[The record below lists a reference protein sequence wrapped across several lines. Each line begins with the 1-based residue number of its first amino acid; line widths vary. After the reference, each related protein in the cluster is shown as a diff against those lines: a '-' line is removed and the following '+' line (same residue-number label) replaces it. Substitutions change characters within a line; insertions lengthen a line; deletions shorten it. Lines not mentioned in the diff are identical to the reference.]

1 MGKATGPE
9 EMDMSKQQVM
19 ELAAKLVERSGYL
32 EDGWKTGMHLGL
44 ERKLVT
50 NVWEKGEKS
59 RTYIS
64 VYCYT
69 GAGNYKGKY
78 ALGHIDNVTGEY
90 IPGEINIVEK
100 AEELGLTATPEEAEE
115 AEETAET
122 EETTTETAEAP
133 KAEEVKETE
142 THTMRGTDKQL
153 YWAEHI
159 QQVTLETMEY
169 MIAYANT
176 KGREQAPEKAEALI
190 GKLTRMK
197 DALEKASYAGDV
209 IECFRGVEEAQD
221 TNGRVAAIMSAIKIM
236 APMTQGQRK
245 LLDR

>member
-1 MGKATGPE
+1 MYYNKHVTKRGPQAGEAAGPE

-19 ELAAKLVERSGYL
+19 ELAAKLVERTDDS
-32 EDGWKTGMHLGL
+32 DGWKTGMKLGL

-50 NVWEKGEKS
+50 KVWDKGEKS
-59 RTYIS
+59 RTYIN

-78 ALGHIDNVTGEY
+78 ELGYIDNVTGEY
-90 IPGEINIVEK
+90 IPGEINIMEK
-100 AEELGLTATPEEAEE
+100 AEELGLTATPEE
-115 AEETAET
+115 
-122 EETTTETAEAP
+122 TTTDTSESP

-197 DALEKASYAGDV
+197 DALEKASYAWDV

-236 APMTQGQRK
+236 SPMNQGQRK

>member
-1 MGKATGPE
+1 
-9 EMDMSKQQVM
+9 MSKQQVM
-19 ELAAKLVERSGYL
+19 ELAAKLVDRSEYL

-50 NVWEKGEKS
+50 KVWDKGEKS
-59 RTYIS
+59 RTYIN

-78 ALGHIDNVTGEY
+78 ELGYIDNVTGEY
-90 IPGEINIVEK
+90 IPGEINIMEK

-115 AEETAET
+115 A
-122 EETTTETAEAP
+122 TETSEAS
-133 KAEEVKETE
+133 KAEETE

-190 GKLTRMK
+190 GKLNRMK

-236 APMTQGQRK
+236 SPMTQGQRK

>member
-1 MGKATGPE
+1 MTKH
-9 EMDMSKQQVM
+9 QVM

-50 NVWEKGEKS
+50 KVWDKGEKS

-78 ALGHIDNVTGEY
+78 ALGYIDNVTGEY
-90 IPGEINIVEK
+90 IPGEINVGEK

-115 AEETAET
+115 A
-122 EETTTETAEAP
+122 TTETAEAP

-142 THTMRGTDKQL
+142 PHTMRGTDKQRC
-153 YWAEHI
+153 WAEHI

-169 MIAYANT
+169 MISYANT
-176 KGREQAPEKAEALI
+176 KGREQAPEKAKALI

-197 DALEKASYAGDV
+197 NALEKASYAGDV
-209 IECFRGVEEAQD
+209 IECFRGVEEARD

>member
-1 MGKATGPE
+1 MYYNKHVIKRGPQAGEAAGPE

-19 ELAAKLVERSGYL
+19 ELAAKLVERTDDS
-32 EDGWKTGMHLGL
+32 DGWKTGMKLGL

-50 NVWEKGEKS
+50 KVWDKGEKS
-59 RTYIS
+59 RTYIN

-78 ALGHIDNVTGEY
+78 ELGYIDNVTGEY
-90 IPGEINIVEK
+90 IPGEINIMEK
-100 AEELGLTATPEEAEE
+100 AEELGLTATPEETEE
-115 AEETAET
+115 A
-122 EETTTETAEAP
+122 TETAEAT
-133 KAEEVKETE
+133 KAEETE

-209 IECFRGVEEAQD
+209 IECFKTVEEAQD

>member
-1 MGKATGPE
+1 
-9 EMDMSKQQVM
+9 MSKQQVM

-32 EDGWKTGMHLGL
+32 DDGWKTGMHLGL
-44 ERKLVT
+44 DRKLVT
-50 NVWEKGEKS
+50 KVWEKGEKS
-59 RTYIS
+59 RTYIN

-78 ALGHIDNVTGEY
+78 ELGYIDNVTGEY
-90 IPGEINIVEK
+90 VPGEINIVEK
-100 AEELGLTATPEEAEE
+100 AEELGLTATPEE
-115 AEETAET
+115 T

-133 KAEEVKETE
+133 KAEEVKEIE

-169 MIAYANT
+169 MIAYAST
-176 KGREQAPEKAEALI
+176 KGREQSPVKAEALI
-190 GKLTRMK
+190 GKLTRMRN
-197 DALEKASYAGDV
+197 ALENASYAGDV

>member
-1 MGKATGPE
+1 MT
-9 EMDMSKQQVM
+9 KQQVM
-19 ELAAKLVERSGYL
+19 ELAAKLVERTEAS
-32 EDGWKTGMHLGL
+32 DGWKTGMKLGL

-50 NVWEKGEKS
+50 KVWDNGEKS
-59 RTYIS
+59 RTYIK

-78 ALGHIDNVTGEY
+78 ELGYIDNVTGEY
-90 IPGEINIVEK
+90 IPGEINIMEK
-100 AEELGLTATPEEAEE
+100 AEELGLTATTEEAEE
-115 AEETAET
+115 ATET
-122 EETTTETAEAP
+122 EETTTETAEAT
-133 KAEEVKETE
+133 KAEETE

-176 KGREQAPEKAEALI
+176 KGREQATEKAEALI

-236 APMTQGQRK
+236 SPMTQGQRK

>member
-1 MGKATGPE
+1 MT
-9 EMDMSKQQVM
+9 KQQVM
-19 ELAAKLVERSGYL
+19 ELAAKLVDRSGYL

-50 NVWEKGEKS
+50 KVWEKGEKS
-59 RTYIS
+59 RTYIN

-78 ALGHIDNVTGEY
+78 ELGYIDNVTGEY

-100 AEELGLTATPEEAEE
+100 AEELGLTATPEEAP
-115 AEETAET
+115 AEETAA
-122 EETTTETAEAP
+122 ETAEAP
-133 KAEEVKETE
+133 KAEETKETE
-142 THTMRGTDKQL
+142 NHTMRGTDKQV

-176 KGREQAPEKAEALI
+176 KGREQAPAKAEALI
-190 GKLTRMK
+190 GKLTRMR
-197 DALEKASYAGDV
+197 DALENATYAGDV
-209 IECFRGVEEAQD
+209 IECFKAVEEAQD
-221 TNGRVAAIMSAIKIM
+221 TNGRVAAIMSAIKLM

>member
-1 MGKATGPE
+1 MT
-9 EMDMSKQQVM
+9 KQQVM
-19 ELAAKLVERSGYL
+19 ELAAKLVERTDDS
-32 EDGWKTGMHLGL
+32 DGWKTGMKLGL
-44 ERKLVT
+44 ERRLVT
-50 NVWEKGEKS
+50 KVWDKGEKS
-59 RTYIS
+59 RTYIN

-69 GAGNYKGKY
+69 GYGNYKGKRE
-78 ALGHIDNVTGEY
+78 LGYIDNVTGEY
-90 IPGEINIVEK
+90 VPGEINIVAK
-100 AEELGLTATPEEAEE
+100 AEELGLTATPEEVEE
-115 AEETAET
+115 TEETAEA

-133 KAEEVKETE
+133 KAEETE

-176 KGREQAPEKAEALI
+176 KGREQAPAKAEALI
-190 GKLTRMK
+190 GKLTRMR
-197 DALEKASYAGDV
+197 DALEKASYAEDV

-221 TNGRVAAIMSAIKIM
+221 TNGRVATIMNAIKVM
-236 APMTQGQRK
+236 APMTKGQRK

>member
-1 MGKATGPE
+1 
-9 EMDMSKQQVM
+9 MSKQQVM
-19 ELAAKLVERSGYL
+19 ELAAKLVERSGCL

-50 NVWEKGEKS
+50 KVWEKGEKS

-78 ALGHIDNVTGEY
+78 ALGYIDNVTGEY
-90 IPGEINIVEK
+90 IPGEINIMEK
-100 AEELGLTATPEEAEE
+100 AEELGLTATPEETEE
-115 AEETAET
+115 AAETEEATET
-122 EETTTETAEAP
+122 EETTTETAEAT
-133 KAEEVKETE
+133 KAEETE

>member
-1 MGKATGPE
+1 MT
-9 EMDMSKQQVM
+9 KQQVM
-19 ELAAKLVERSGYL
+19 ELAAKLVERTDAS
-32 EDGWKTGMHLGL
+32 DGWKTGMKLGL

-50 NVWEKGEKS
+50 KVWDKGEKS
-59 RTYIS
+59 RTYIN

-69 GAGNYKGKY
+69 CAGNYKGKY
-78 ALGHIDNVTGEY
+78 ELGYIDNVTGEY
-90 IPGEINIVEK
+90 VPGEINIVEK
-100 AEELGLTATPEEAEE
+100 AEELGLTATPE
-115 AEETAET
+115 ET

-190 GKLTRMK
+190 EKLTRMK
-197 DALEKASYAGDV
+197 DALENASYAGDV

-236 APMTQGQRK
+236 SPMTQGQRK

>member
-1 MGKATGPE
+1 MT
-9 EMDMSKQQVM
+9 KQQVM
-19 ELAAKLVERSGYL
+19 ELAAKLVERTDAS
-32 EDGWKTGMHLGL
+32 DGWKTGMKLGL

-50 NVWEKGEKS
+50 KVWDNGEKS
-59 RTYIS
+59 RTYIK

-78 ALGHIDNVTGEY
+78 ELGYIDNVTGEY
-90 IPGEINIVEK
+90 IPGEINIMEK
-100 AEELGLTATPEEAEE
+100 AEELGLTATPEEDEE
-115 AEETAET
+115 A
-122 EETTTETAEAP
+122 TETSEDP
-133 KAEEVKETE
+133 KAEETE
-142 THTMRGTDKQL
+142 SHTMRGTDKQL

-159 QQVTLETMEY
+159 QQVTLETLEY

-190 GKLTRMK
+190 CKLTRMK

-236 APMTQGQRK
+236 SPMTQGQRK

>member
-1 MGKATGPE
+1 MA
-9 EMDMSKQQVM
+9 
-19 ELAAKLVERSGYL
+19 
-32 EDGWKTGMHLGL
+32 
-44 ERKLVT
+44 
-50 NVWEKGEKS
+50 
-59 RTYIS
+59 
-64 VYCYT
+64 
-69 GAGNYKGKY
+69 
-78 ALGHIDNVTGEY
+78 
-90 IPGEINIVEK
+90 K
-100 AEELGLTATPEEAEE
+100 AEELGLTATPEE
-115 AEETAET
+115 T
-122 EETTTETAEAP
+122 EETTTETAEAT
-133 KAEEVKETE
+133 KAEETE
-142 THTMRGTDKQL
+142 THTMCGTYKQL

-197 DALEKASYAGDV
+197 DALKKASNAGDV

>member
-1 MGKATGPE
+1 
-9 EMDMSKQQVM
+9 MSKQQVM
-19 ELAAKLVERSGYL
+19 ELGAKLVERS
-32 EDGWKTGMHLGL
+32 
-44 ERKLVT
+44 
-50 NVWEKGEKS
+50 
-59 RTYIS
+59 
-64 VYCYT
+64 
-69 GAGNYKGKY
+69 
-78 ALGHIDNVTGEY
+78 GEY

-100 AEELGLTATPEEAEE
+100 AEELGLTATPEETE
-115 AEETAET
+115 ET
-122 EETTTETAEAP
+122 EETTTDTAEAL

-153 YWAEHI
+153 YLAEHI

-176 KGREQAPEKAEALI
+176 KGREQAPAKAEALI

-221 TNGRVAAIMSAIKIM
+221 TNGRVAAIMSAIKLM
-236 APMTQGQRK
+236 APMTAGQRK

>member
-1 MGKATGPE
+1 
-9 EMDMSKQQVM
+9 MSKQQVM
-19 ELAAKLVERSGYL
+19 ELAAKLVERTDDS
-32 EDGWKTGMHLGL
+32 DGWKTGMKLGL

-50 NVWEKGEKS
+50 KVWDKGEKS
-59 RTYIS
+59 RTYIN

-78 ALGHIDNVTGEY
+78 ELGYIDNVTGEY
-90 IPGEINIVEK
+90 IPGEINIMEK
-100 AEELGLTATPEEAEE
+100 AEELGLTATPEETEE
-115 AEETAET
+115 AAETEEVAET
-122 EETTTETAEAP
+122 EETTTETSEAT
-133 KAEEVKETE
+133 KAEETD

-236 APMTQGQRK
+236 SPMTQGQRK

>member
-1 MGKATGPE
+1 
-9 EMDMSKQQVM
+9 MSKQQVM
-19 ELAAKLVERSGYL
+19 ELAAKLVERTDDY
-32 EDGWKTGMHLGL
+32 DGWKTGMKLGL

-50 NVWEKGEKS
+50 KVWDKGEKS
-59 RTYIS
+59 RTYIN

-78 ALGHIDNVTGEY
+78 ELGYIDNVTGEY
-90 IPGEINIVEK
+90 IPGEINIIEK
-100 AEELGLTATPEEAEE
+100 AEELDLNATPEEAEE
-115 AEETAET
+115 A
-122 EETTTETAEAP
+122 TETSEAP
-133 KAEEVKETE
+133 KAEETE

-159 QQVTLETMEY
+159 KQVTLETMEY
-169 MIAYANT
+169 MISYANT

-190 GKLTRMK
+190 GKLNRMK

-236 APMTQGQRK
+236 SPMTQGQRK